1 MVGPGVEGAAR
12 GLRRAA
18 LRIFTNVAVIDWSG
32 QAVARPS
39 GLAMAH
45 ARNDSAAPGLLRPA
59 GGWSRQAILD
69 WLLDHAQAET
79 DIVIGLDLSPA
90 LPFVDCGAYFPDWD
104 RSPVDAKSLWR
115 LVDHIAAHDPF
126 LSASAFVAD
135 PDAARHFRRQNGCG
149 DLFGTG
155 RGRLRVCETGQKA
168 AGMSPSSCFNLIGA
182 AQVGKSSLTGMRV
195 LNRLEGQI
203 PVWPFDPV
211 PAKGPLIVEIYTS
224 IAARE
229 AGIRKGLSKI
239 RDAASLDTALA
250 KLDSAPHHPLTR
262 YDDHATDAILTT
274 AWLRAAVQRESL
286 WHPTGMSETVRT
298 TEGWTFGVA

>member
-1 MVGPGVEGAAR
+1 MRTFAN
-12 GLRRAA
+12 
-18 LRIFTNVAVIDWSG
+18 FAVIDWSG
-32 QAVARPS
+32 QAVARPG

-45 ARNDSAAPGLLRPA
+45 ASDDGAAPNLLRPA

-69 WLLDHAQAET
+69 WLLDHAHAET

-90 LPFVDCGAYFPDWD
+90 FPFVDRGAYFPGWD
-104 RSPVDAKSLWR
+104 RSPADAKSLWR
-115 LVDHIAAHDPF
+115 LVDHIAAADPF

-135 PDAARHFRRQNGCG
+135 ADAARHFRHQNGCG
-149 DLFGTG
+149 DLFGSG
-155 RGRLRVCETGQKA
+155 RGRLRVCETGQQA

-195 LNRLEGQI
+195 LDRLEGRV

-229 AGIRKGLSKI
+229 AGVRKGLSKI
-239 RDAASLDTALA
+239 RDAASLDAALA
-250 KLDSAPHHPLTR
+250 RLGSAPHHSLAR

-274 AWLRAAVQRESL
+274 AWLRAAVRREEL
-286 WHPTGMSETVRT
+286 WHPEAMTETVRT
-298 TEGWTFGVA
+298 TEGWTFGVT